1 MKSVIPTML
10 MIIGIAI
17 MTATAVCFLSFQMQ
31 VSAAENVHAECM
43 TKLQAARCSPQAEAQ
58 CQKQAAILGKGCHLE
73 VIPESS
79 NETALVK
86 LTYYADMPIFQL
98 FRKGVILGSIHV

>member
-43 TKLQAARCSPQAEAQ
+43 TKLQAARCSPQAAAQ
-58 CQKQAAILGKGCHLE
+58 CQKRAAILGKESHLE
-73 VIPESS
+73 VIPEGSHDS
-79 NETALVK
+79 ALVR

-98 FRKGVILGSIHV
+98 SRRGVIQGSIHV